1 MSRNN
6 LTTFLQNKVME
17 LLNSSLFS
25 VKITKSSIY
34 RYNFS
39 NGEHYGQKLPS
50 KNQICSI
57 K

>member
-6 LTTFLQNKVME
+6 LTTFLQNKVTE